1 MALKITKKAK
11 KMNNMN
17 NKQTQTFE
25 LTEDFIELIKLI
37 KFMGLSETGGQAKLL
52 VENGMVTVDGEVE
65 SRKRRKIRKGMVVVV
80 NGETIKVI

>member
-1 MALKITKKAK
+1 
-11 KMNNMN
+11 MN

>member
-1 MALKITKKAK
+1 
-11 KMNNMN
+11 MNN
-17 NKQTQTFE
+17 NKSVLTFE

-65 SRKRRKIRKGMVVVV
+65 SRKRRKVRKGMTVKV
-80 NGETIKVI
+80 GDETIQVI